1 MSLRVLIAF
10 LCLSGT
16 VNAQLKERDSLEELP
31 QSLPGHSGPADSDG
45 PQYSFEIRMVS
56 APEATIRPLRP
67 RAIQSPEQR
76 KEYVPFEGWQTL
88 DPDQSVVLQRE
99 QTGIKTSLDAA
110 VVEITDRQIRQ
121 FITDARP
128 GERSH
133 IVFAPKVT
141 VFEGQIGT
149 ITDQSKI
156 QYVDNR
162 SPKSGKTTPVEA
174 VGEAVEGT
182 QIFVRASLLDNGST
196 QADVEIHLHGLP
208 DRDQIPV
215 TEEGVLTRM
224 PQQTVSTLACSG
236 TMSSEVLHIAVLPP
250 ESSTEAVKPAS
261 RIEVASRVVGLG
273 KPKAPE
279 SRPMVWFVS
288 VRRVAD

>member
-1 MSLRVLIAF
+1 VSLRALIAL
-10 LCLSGT
+10 LCLSVT
-16 VNAQLKERDSLEELP
+16 ANAQLKGSNSLEESP

-45 PQYSFEIRMVS
+45 PQYTFVIRMVS
-56 APEATIRPLRP
+56 APEARIRPLRP
-67 RAIQSPEQR
+67 RAIQSAEQH
-76 KEYVPFEGWQTL
+76 KEHVPFEGWQTL
-88 DPDQSVVLQRE
+88 DPDQSVVFQE
-99 QTGIKTSLDAA
+99 GQTRIKTSLDAA
-110 VVEITDRQIRQ
+110 VLEITDQQIRH
-121 FITDARP
+121 FITDALQ
-128 GERSH
+128 GERSN

-141 VFEGQIGT
+141 VFEGQIGK

-162 SPKSGKTTPVEA
+162 SLKSGKTTLVEA
-174 VGEAVEGT
+174 VEEAVEGT

-215 TEEGVLTRM
+215 TEEGVLTRA

-236 TMSSEVLHIAVLPP
+236 MMSSEVLHIAILPP
-250 ESSTEAVKPAS
+250 ESSKEAVKPAS

-279 SRPMVWFVS
+279 SQPIVWFVS
-288 VRRVAD
+288 VMRVAD